1 MSNNCKHPEMCLLSE
16 TCVPCAICPNAKEKA
31 DDRLALTPCSAMGW
45 SRKTQ
50 HKNLGEVTINM
61 ECLAMQIQNC
71 DPTTIFVE
79 HDGDIKEVSRS
90 MIIPLLNA

>member
-1 MSNNCKHPEMCLLSE
+1 
-16 TCVPCAICPNAKEKA
+16 
-31 DDRLALTPCSAMGW
+31 MGW